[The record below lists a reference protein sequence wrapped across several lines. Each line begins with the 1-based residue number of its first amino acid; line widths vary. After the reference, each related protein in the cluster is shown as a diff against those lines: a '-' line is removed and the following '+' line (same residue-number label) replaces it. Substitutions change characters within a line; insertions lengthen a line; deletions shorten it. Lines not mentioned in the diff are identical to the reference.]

1 MKKEDTLILVVDD
14 EPDILNLLDYNL
26 KKAGFKVLQAK
37 DGPEAIEL
45 AVKKK
50 PSLVLL
56 DIMLPDMDGT
66 EVLKRLKSDPL
77 AKHIPVIMLTAK
89 GEEVDRVVGF
99 ELGAEDYITKPFS
112 PRELVLRV
120 KAVLKRSNERPTTSA
135 DGVLGF
141 GELTLDAPR
150 HRITVAGKEV
160 RLSATEFSL
169 LAELLGSKGRA
180 FSRDMLLDRVW
191 GMDCYVT
198 PRTVDTHIR
207 RLRAKLK
214 SAGRYIETVR
224 GLGYRFKEE

>member
-45 AVKKK
+45 TNKKK

-77 AKHIPVIMLTAK
+77 AKRIPVIMLTAK

-120 KAVLKRSNERPTTSA
+120 KAVLKRSNERPSA
-135 DGVLGF
+135 DEVLGF